1 MISSVLGMLSLCR
14 GKGKTIHHVKS
25 RQTGQLFS
33 NHDTPCTKNS
43 IPMGKITGMTFRTG
57 DMRLCNSDAQG
68 IRHAIKLRHWGAA
81 GTAGD
86 FELKIGTPKE
96 IFEGEARVA
105 MTPES
110 ALQLQKLG
118 HECVIETGAGA
129 VAGFSD
135 ATYKDAGVTVVKTAA
150 ALWKAADVVAKVRAP
165 DTAELKRLRADQTLI
180 SFFNPAGNT
189 EGMEAAASK
198 GATVIAME
206 MIPRISRAQK
216 MDALSSMANIAGYR
230 AVIEAGNN
238 FGRFFTGQI
247 TAAGKVPPAKVL
259 VVGAGVAGLAAIGTA
274 TSLGAITYAFDV
286 RPEVAEQVESM
297 GAEFVYL
304 DFEEDQQDGAATGGY
319 AAVSSPEFRE
329 AQLAKF
335 RELAPE
341 VDIVITTALIPNR
354 DAPELWTEDMVKA
367 MKPGSVIIDL
377 AAEKGGN
384 CKLTVMDQKI
394 VTDNGVTII
403 GYTDFPSRM
412 ATQASTLYA
421 TNIRHLLTD
430 LTPEK
435 DGVIHHNMEDDVI
448 RGATVTHEK
457 AITFPPPPPKVA
469 AIAAAPK
476 KETPK
481 ALTAEEKRAKELADF
496 KAATK
501 QQVTLLAVGGALLLG
516 VGLVAPA
523 SFMQHFIV
531 FVLAVFVGF
540 QVIWGVAHSLH
551 TPLMAVTNAIS
562 SIIILG
568 ALMQIGSS
576 SFLVIILA
584 ALSVFMC
591 GINIF
596 GGFLVT
602 RRMLA
607 MFQKS

>member
-1 MISSVLGMLSLCR
+1 M
-14 GKGKTIHHVKS
+14 
-25 RQTGQLFS
+25 
-33 NHDTPCTKNS
+33 
-43 IPMGKITGMTFRTG
+43 
-57 DMRLCNSDAQG
+57 
-68 IRHAIKLRHWGAA
+68 
-81 GTAGD
+81 
-86 FELKIGTPKE
+86 KIGVPKE
-96 IFEGEARVA
+96 VYEGEARVA
-105 MTPES
+105 LTPDS

-118 HECVIETGAGA
+118 YEVAIESGAGKR
-129 VAGFSD
+129 AGFAD
-135 ATYKDAGVTVVKTAA
+135 KDYKDAGVEVIKTPA
-150 ALWKAADVVAKVRAP
+150 ALWKAADIVAKVRQPNA
-165 DTAELKRLRADQTLI
+165 TELKRLRKDQTLI
-180 SFFNPAGNT
+180 SFFNPAGNE
-189 EGMEAAASK
+189 EGMEAAKNA
-198 GATVIAME
+198 GANVIAME
-206 MIPRISRAQK
+206 MVPRISRAQK

-259 VVGAGVAGLAAIGTA
+259 VVGAGVAGLAAIGTS
-274 TSLGAITYAFDV
+274 TSLGAVTYAFDV

-304 DFEEDQQDGAATGGY
+304 DFEEDLQDGAATGGY
-319 AAVSSPEFRE
+319 ASVQSEEFRN

-341 VDIVITTALIPNR
+341 MDIVITTALIPNR
-354 DAPELWTEDMVKA
+354 EAPELWTEDMVKA
-367 MKPGSVIIDL
+367 MKPGSVIVDL

-384 CKLTVMDQKI
+384 CKLTVADEKI
-394 VTDNGVTII
+394 VTPNGVTII

-421 TNIRHLLTD
+421 TNIRHMLTD
-430 LTPEK
+430 LTPNK
-435 DGVIHHNMEDDVI
+435 DGQIVHDMEDDVI
-448 RGATVTHEK
+448 RGATVTFEGD
-457 AITFPPPPPKVA
+457 ITFPPPPPKVQ
-469 AIAAAPK
+469 AIAAK
-476 KETPK
+476 TKEVEPELTP
-481 ALTAEEKRAKELADF
+481 EEKRAAEVAAF
-496 KAATK
+496 KAQTK
-501 QQVTLLAVGGALLLG
+501 QQVTLIAIGAALLLG

-531 FVLAVFVGF
+531 FVLSVFVGF
-540 QVIWGVAHSLH
+540 QVIWNVSHSLH

-568 ALMQIGSS
+568 ALMQIGSGS
-576 SFLVIILA
+576 GLVILLA
-584 ALSVFMC
+584 ALSVFMA

>member
-1 MISSVLGMLSLCR
+1 M
-14 GKGKTIHHVKS
+14 K
-25 RQTGQLFS
+25 F
-33 NHDTPCTKNS
+33 
-43 IPMGKITGMTFRTG
+43 
-57 DMRLCNSDAQG
+57 
-68 IRHAIKLRHWGAA
+68 
-81 GTAGD
+81 
-86 FELKIGTPKE
+86 GTPKE
-96 IFEGEARVA
+96 VFEGENRVA
-105 MTPES
+105 MTPDS
-110 ALQLQKLG
+110 ARQLQKLG
-118 HECVIETGAGA
+118 YDCLVESGAGFN
-129 VAGFSD
+129 AGFAD
-135 ATYKDAGVTVVKTAA
+135 ALYEDAGVTVVKTAA
-150 ALWKAADVVAKVRAP
+150 ALWKEADIVAKVRQPEA
-165 DTAELKRLRADQTLI
+165 AELKRLHGGQTLI
-180 SFFNPAGNT
+180 SFFNPAANEG
-189 EGMEAAASK
+189 GMEAAKKS
-198 GATVIAME
+198 GANVIAME
-206 MIPRISRAQK
+206 MVPRISRAQK

-238 FGRFFTGQI
+238 FPRFFTGQI

-259 VVGAGVAGLAAIGTA
+259 VIGAGVAGLAAIGTS

-297 GAEFVYL
+297 GAAFVFL
-304 DFEEDQQDGAATGGY
+304 DFEEEQADGAATGGY
-319 AAVSSPEFRE
+319 AAVSSPEFAA

-335 RELAPE
+335 REIAPDM
-341 VDIVITTALIPNR
+341 DIVITTALIPNR
-354 DAPELWTEDMVKA
+354 EAPELWTKDMVES
-367 MKPGSVIIDL
+367 MKPGSVIVDL

-384 CKLTVMDQKI
+384 CKLTVRDEKI

-421 TNIRHLLTD
+421 TNIRHMMTD
-430 LTPEK
+430 LSPEK
-435 DGVIHHNMEDDVI
+435 DGQIKHNMEDDVI
-448 RGATVTHEK
+448 RGATVTHQGE
-457 AITFPPPPPKVA
+457 ITFPPPPPKVQ
-469 AIAAAPK
+469 AIAAQK
-476 KETPK
+476 KEPIKELTP
-481 ALTAEEKRAKELADF
+481 EEKRAAEVAAF
-496 KAATK
+496 KAQTK
-501 QQVTLLAVGGALLLG
+501 TQVSLIVIGAVLLLG

-568 ALMQIGSS
+568 ALMQIGSGS
-576 SFLVIILA
+576 TMVIILA
-584 ALSVFMC
+584 GLSVFMT

>member
-1 MISSVLGMLSLCR
+1 M
-14 GKGKTIHHVKS
+14 
-25 RQTGQLFS
+25 
-33 NHDTPCTKNS
+33 
-43 IPMGKITGMTFRTG
+43 
-57 DMRLCNSDAQG
+57 
-68 IRHAIKLRHWGAA
+68 
-81 GTAGD
+81 
-86 FELKIGTPKE
+86 KIGTPKE
-96 IFEGEARVA
+96 IFEGENRVA
-105 MTPES
+105 MTPDS

-118 HECVIETGAGA
+118 YECAIETGAGA
-129 VAGFSD
+129 AAGFSD
-135 ATYKDAGVTVVKTAA
+135 ATYEAAGVEVVKTAA
-150 ALWKAADVVAKVRAP
+150 ALWKAADIIAKVRQP
-165 DTAELKRLRADQTLI
+165 NETELKRLNKEKTLI
-180 SFFNPAGNT
+180 SFFNPGGNE
-189 EGMEAAASK
+189 EGMELAKSK
-198 GATVIAME
+198 GANVIAME
-206 MIPRISRAQK
+206 MVPRISRAQK

-238 FGRFFTGQI
+238 FGRFFTGQV

-259 VVGAGVAGLAAIGTA
+259 VVGAGVAGLAAIGTS
-274 TSLGAITYAFDV
+274 TSLGAITLAFDV

-304 DFEEDQQDGAATGGY
+304 DFEEEGTDGASTGGY
-319 AAVSSPEFRE
+319 ASVQSEEFRE

-354 DAPELWTEDMVKA
+354 EAPELWTKDMVEA
-367 MKPGSVIIDL
+367 MKPGSVIVDL

-384 CKLTVMDQKI
+384 CKLTVADEKI

-412 ATQASTLYA
+412 AAQASSLYA
-421 TNIRHLLTD
+421 TNIRHMMAD

-435 DGVIHHNMEDDVI
+435 DGQINHDMEDDVI
-448 RGATVTHEK
+448 RGATVTHQGE
-457 AITFPPPPPKVA
+457 ITFPPPPPKVQ
-469 AIAAAPK
+469 AIAAKP
-476 KETPK
+476 KETVPE
-481 ALTAEEKRAKELADF
+481 LTPEEIRAQEVAAF
-496 KAATK
+496 KQQTK
-501 QQVTLLAVGGALLLG
+501 NQVTLLTVGAVLLLG

-540 QVIWGVAHSLH
+540 QVIWNVAHSLH

-568 ALMQIGSS
+568 ALMQIGSG
-576 SFLVIILA
+576 SFLVILLA
-584 ALSVFMC
+584 ALSVFMT

>member
-1 MISSVLGMLSLCR
+1 M
-14 GKGKTIHHVKS
+14 
-25 RQTGQLFS
+25 
-33 NHDTPCTKNS
+33 
-43 IPMGKITGMTFRTG
+43 
-57 DMRLCNSDAQG
+57 
-68 IRHAIKLRHWGAA
+68 
-81 GTAGD
+81 
-86 FELKIGTPKE
+86 KIGTPRE
-96 IFEGEARVA
+96 LFEGEARVA

-110 ALQLQKLG
+110 AKQLQKLG
-118 HECVIETGAGA
+118 YDCVVESGAGA
-129 VAGFSD
+129 KAGFSD
-135 ATYKDAGVTVVKTAA
+135 ATYEAAGVSVVSDAA
-150 ALWKAADVVAKVRAP
+150 ALWEQSDIIAKVRQP
-165 DTAELKRLRADQTLI
+165 DATELGYLTADKTLI
-180 SFFNPAGNT
+180 SFFNPAGNE
-189 EGMEAAASK
+189 EGMAQAKAK
-198 GATVIAME
+198 GASVIAME
-206 MIPRISRAQK
+206 MVPRISRAQK

-259 VVGAGVAGLAAIGTA
+259 VVGAGVAGLAAIGTS

-304 DFEEDQQDGAATGGY
+304 DFEEEQQDGAATGGY
-319 AAVSSPEFRE
+319 ASVSSPEFRE

-341 VDIVITTALIPNR
+341 IDIVITTALIPNR
-354 DAPELWTEDMVKA
+354 EAPELWTEDMVKA
-367 MKPGSVIIDL
+367 MKPGSVIVDL

-384 CKLTVMDQKI
+384 CKLTVADEKI

-412 ATQASTLYA
+412 AAQASTLYA
-421 TNIRHLLTD
+421 TNIRHMMTD

-435 DGVIHHNMEDDVI
+435 DGQVNHNMEDDVI
-448 RGATVTHEK
+448 RGATVTHAGE
-457 AITFPPPPPKVA
+457 ITFPPPPPKVA
-469 AIAAAPK
+469 AIAAQTKEKPK
-476 KETPK
+476 ELTP
-481 ALTAEEKRAKELADF
+481 EEKRAKEVAEF
-496 KAATK
+496 KAQTK
-501 QQVTLLAVGGALLLG
+501 QQVTLLAVGAVLLLA

-531 FVLAVFVGF
+531 FVLSVFVGF

-576 SFLVIILA
+576 SFLVILLG
-584 ALSVFMC
+584 ALSVFMA

>member
-1 MISSVLGMLSLCR
+1 
-14 GKGKTIHHVKS
+14 
-25 RQTGQLFS
+25 
-33 NHDTPCTKNS
+33 
-43 IPMGKITGMTFRTG
+43 MGENGV
-57 DMRLCNSDAQG
+57 
-68 IRHAIKLRHWGAA
+68 
-81 GTAGD
+81 
-86 FELKIGTPKE
+86 KIGTPKE

-105 MTPES
+105 MTPDS
-110 ALQLQKLG
+110 ALALQKLG
-118 HECVIETGAGA
+118 HTCVIETGAGA
-129 VAGFSD
+129 LAGFSD
-135 ATYKDAGVTVVKTAA
+135 ANYKAAGVEVVKTAA

-165 DTAELKRLRADQTLI
+165 DAGEMKRLREGQTLI
-180 SFFNPAGNT
+180 SFFSPVAD
-189 EGMEAAASK
+189 EAKMKQAANK
-198 GATVIAME
+198 GATVVAME

-259 VVGAGVAGLAAIGTA
+259 VVGAGVAGLAAIGTS
-274 TSLGAITYAFDV
+274 TSLGAITLAFDV

-304 DFEEDQQDGAATGGY
+304 DFEEKQQDGAATGGY
-319 AAVSSPEFRE
+319 ASVSSPEFRE

-354 DAPELWTEDMVKA
+354 EAPELWTEDMVAA
-367 MKPGSVIIDL
+367 MKPGSVIVDL

-384 CKLTVMDQKI
+384 CKLTVMDEKI

-412 ATQASTLYA
+412 AAQASTLYA

-430 LTPEK
+430 LSPEK
-435 DGVIHHNMEDDVI
+435 DGVINHNMEDDVI
-448 RGATVTHEK
+448 RGATIAYGKEV
-457 AITFPPPPPKVA
+457 TFPPPPPKVA
-469 AIAAAPK
+469 AIAVQAK
-476 KETPK
+476 KEPPK
-481 ALTAEEKRAKELADF
+481 ELTREEKAANEIAAF
-496 KAATK
+496 KKQTK
-501 QQVTLLAVGGALLLG
+501 NQVTLLAIGGALLLA

-531 FVLAVFVGF
+531 FVLAIFVGF

-576 SFLVIILA
+576 SFLVVLLA

>member
-1 MISSVLGMLSLCR
+1 M
-14 GKGKTIHHVKS
+14 
-25 RQTGQLFS
+25 
-33 NHDTPCTKNS
+33 
-43 IPMGKITGMTFRTG
+43 
-57 DMRLCNSDAQG
+57 
-68 IRHAIKLRHWGAA
+68 
-81 GTAGD
+81 
-86 FELKIGTPKE
+86 KIGTPKE
-96 IFEGEARVA
+96 IFDGENRVA
-105 MTPES
+105 MTPDS
-110 ALQLQKLG
+110 ARQLQKLG
-118 HECVIETGAGA
+118 YECAVESGAGLA
-129 VAGFSD
+129 AGFSD
-135 ATYKDAGVTVVKTAA
+135 ATYEEAGVEVIKTAA
-150 ALWKAADVVAKVRAP
+150 ALWKEVDIIAKVRQP
-165 DTAELKRLRADQTLI
+165 NETELKRLNSEKTLI
-180 SFFNPAGNT
+180 SFFNPGGN
-189 EGMEAAASK
+189 EDGMELAKAK
-198 GATVIAME
+198 GANVIAME
-206 MIPRISRAQK
+206 MVPRISRAQK

-238 FGRFFTGQI
+238 FGRFFTGQV

-259 VVGAGVAGLAAIGTA
+259 VVGAGVAGLAAIGTS
-274 TSLGAITYAFDV
+274 TSLGAITLAFDV

-304 DFEEDQQDGAATGGY
+304 DFEEEGSDGAATGGY
-319 AAVSSPEFRE
+319 ASVQSDEFRE

-354 DAPELWTEDMVKA
+354 EAPELWTKDMVEA
-367 MKPGSVIIDL
+367 MKPGSVIVDL

-384 CKLTVMDQKI
+384 CKLTVADEKI

-412 ATQASTLYA
+412 AAQASSLYA
-421 TNIRHLLTD
+421 TNIRHMMAD

-435 DGVIHHNMEDDVI
+435 DGQINHDMEDDVI
-448 RGATVTHEK
+448 RGATVTFEGE
-457 AITFPPPPPKVA
+457 ITFPPPPPKVQ
-469 AIAAAPK
+469 AIAAQPK
-476 KETPK
+476 KEV
-481 ALTAEEKRAKELADF
+481 KELTPEEIRAQEVAEF
-496 KAATK
+496 KKQTK
-501 QQVTLLAVGGALLLG
+501 NQVTLLTVGAVLLLG

-531 FVLAVFVGF
+531 FVLSVFVGF
-540 QVIWGVAHSLH
+540 QVIWNVAHSLH

-568 ALMQIGSS
+568 ALMQIGSG
-576 SFLVIILA
+576 SFLVILLA
-584 ALSVFMC
+584 ALSVFMT